1 MTEQDRAVTSD
12 PAPGTGGDPRPEMT
26 FKEVVSVGG
35 RTTLGVIVGF
45 QVLDNADNAVFGI
58 FAPEIRESLDLTST
72 AVTVVAALAVVM
84 VSLAA
89 LPLGWLGD
97 RRRRTTIAGAYTL
110 AWAFAAGLVGVVQS
124 FWQLALARVVAGV
137 GKAGEG
143 PIQISILTDAYPPEG
158 RGRVLGVHRAAQPLG
173 IIAGP
178 VLAAV
183 FAATVPAEHEPWRW
197 AFAFLALPGLVL
209 GVAALRLREPARGRF
224 ERESPGARPVPKPV
238 PLAAAFTRLRR
249 IRTFTFVLIALGAFG
264 LCVIAVPIHLT
275 FILGDHLGQ
284 GVVARSTIF
293 GISAV
298 GGLVGAALAGVH
310 SDRLFRR
317 SPTTAL
323 YLAAGALAALGIGF
337 AVQAYSPNVATFL
350 VVGTLTQGVL
360 FAGIVPLS
368 IIVTAVT
375 PLEVRATAFAI
386 VGLSLAFVGGLGGAL
401 LTGLVEALWGAR
413 TAIAVV
419 APTASV
425 VAGLVLAAG
434 ASHLP
439 RDLARNAADARD

>member
-12 PAPGTGGDPRPEMT
+12 PAPPPEMA

-35 RTTLGVIVGF
+35 RMTLGVVVGF
-45 QVLDNADNAVFGI
+45 QVLDSVDNAVFGI
-58 FAPEIRESLDLTST
+58 FAPEISESLGLTST
-72 AVTVVAALAVVM
+72 EITVVAALAGIM
-84 VSLAA
+84 VALAA

-110 AWAFAAGLVGVVQS
+110 AWAFAAALVGVVQNL
-124 FWQLALARVVAGV
+124 WHLVLARVVAGV

-143 PIQISILTDAYPPEG
+143 PIQVSLLTDTYPRAG
-158 RGRVLGVHRAAQPLG
+158 RGRVLGLHRAAQPLG
-173 IIAGP
+173 IVAGP

-224 ERESPGARPVPKPV
+224 DRETPRPVPAPV
-238 PLAAAFTRLRR
+238 PLRAAFARLRE
-249 IRTFTFVLIALGAFG
+249 IRTFTFVLIAMGAFG
-264 LCVIAVPIHLT
+264 LCVVAVPIHLT
-275 FILGDHLGQ
+275 FILEDRLGQ
-284 GVVARSTIF
+284 GMVARSTIF
-293 GISAV
+293 AISAV

-323 YLAAGALAALGIGF
+323 HLAAGALAALGIGF
-337 AVQAYSPNVATFL
+337 AFQAYSPDVATF
-350 VVGTLTQGVL
+350 VVIGTLTQGML

-368 IIVTAVT
+368 ITVAAIT
-375 PLEVRATAFAI
+375 PPEIRATAFAL
-386 VGLSLAFVGGLGGAL
+386 VGFSLAFVGGLGGAVA
-401 LTGLVEALWGAR
+401 TRIAESLWGAQA
-413 TAIAVV
+413 AIAAI
-419 APTASV
+419 APTASIA
-425 VAGLVLAAG
+425 AGLVLVAG
-434 ASHLP
+434 ARHLP
-439 RDLARNAADARD
+439 RDIRGNGTDEGGR